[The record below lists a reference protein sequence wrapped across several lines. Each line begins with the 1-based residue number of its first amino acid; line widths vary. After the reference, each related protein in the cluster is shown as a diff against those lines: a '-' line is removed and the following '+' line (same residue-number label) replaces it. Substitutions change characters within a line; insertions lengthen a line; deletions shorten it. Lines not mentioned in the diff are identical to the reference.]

1 MAMIRTR
8 MGDGAVVQMDADEIK
23 RDIENG
29 VIDAAKKAKIDPLTD
44 DEMKRL
50 YGIVTDPRKFVSVEP
65 GNEIILSYDSMP
77 MKLNRVGIPVERPNL
92 MKIFERGFGADMLEC
107 AYVHYSIKPIKVNLS
122 EEVAFLTESL
132 YGSIAPLLY
141 GAMPNMGLYTK
152 PDGPCENP
160 SELLPKGK
168 IKEAQEAQMEAAQYL
183 HDDIMLVAS
192 AMYEAGSDGF
202 NFDTTASTGDA
213 EFYAVLT
220 AVEDLKAKYPEI
232 GIEVGMSGDFIFGFH
247 GEVEWHG
254 KRLAGLFPHKQ
265 IQLVQEAGASIC
277 GPVVN
282 TNSNRSFAWNLA
294 RAITMTKAAS
304 LVSKIPIHA
313 NVGMGVGG
321 VPMCVSTPID
331 CVSRSATA
339 MAELGKADG
348 L

>member
-8 MGDGAVVQMDADEIK
+8 MGDGSVVHMKPEEVR

-29 VIDAAKKAKIDPLTD
+29 VADAAKKARIDPLPED
-44 DEMKRL
+44 DINRL
-50 YGIVTDPRKFVSVEP
+50 YDMIADPRKVVSVEP
-65 GNEIILSYDSMP
+65 GNELVLSYDSMP
-77 MKLNRVGIPVERPNL
+77 MKLQRVGIPVERPNL

-107 AYVHYSIKPIKVNLS
+107 AYVHYSIKPLKVNLS
-122 EEVAFLTESL
+122 EEVAFFTESL
-132 YGSIAPLLY
+132 YGSIAPLVY

-152 PDGPCENP
+152 PDGPCDNA
-160 SELLPKGK
+160 SELLPLGK

-192 AMYEAGSDGF
+192 AMYEAGADGF

-220 AVEDLKAKYPEI
+220 AVEKLKAKYPAM
-232 GIEVGMSGDFIFGFH
+232 GIEVGLSGDFIFGFH
-247 GEVEWHG
+247 GEVEYKG
-254 KRLAGLFPHKQ
+254 KRLAGMFPHQ
-265 IQLVQEAGASIC
+265 QLKMVEEAGATIC
-277 GPVVN
+277 GPVVT

-294 RAITMTKAAS
+294 RAITMTKECSRVAQ
-304 LVSKIPIHA
+304 IPIHP

-321 VPMCVSTPID
+321 VPMCVTTPMD
-331 CVSRSATA
+331 CVSRSSSA
-339 MAELGKADG
+339 MAEIAKADG